1 MLSDIFNQPQ
11 KATIENKEY
20 LFEYNHAALA
30 ALEKRTG
37 KSPYEIY
44 DTLMTK
50 NQVML
55 NDSVAMVS
63 CAMLKSHTT
72 EEILKIEE
80 KLQTHPGLWYEIRE
94 PVISSFII
102 PMLPHEIMRKLEE
115 KENAKKK
122 QKQKTSKKKN
132 MSGSKTS
139 S

>member
-1 MLSDIFNQPQ
+1 MLTDIFNQPQ
-11 KATIENKEY
+11 KTTIEDKEY
-20 LFEYNHAALA
+20 FFEYDHASLA

-55 NDSVAMVS
+55 NDSVAMVT
-63 CAMLKSHTT
+63 CAMLKAHTPD
-72 EEILKIEE
+72 EILKIEE

-94 PVISSFII
+94 SVISAFII
-102 PMLPHEIMRKLEE
+102 PMLPPEIMRKLEE
-115 KENAKKK
+115 NTKKK
-122 QKQKTSKKKN
+122 QNRKTSKKKN
-132 MSGSKTS
+132 MNGSKTS